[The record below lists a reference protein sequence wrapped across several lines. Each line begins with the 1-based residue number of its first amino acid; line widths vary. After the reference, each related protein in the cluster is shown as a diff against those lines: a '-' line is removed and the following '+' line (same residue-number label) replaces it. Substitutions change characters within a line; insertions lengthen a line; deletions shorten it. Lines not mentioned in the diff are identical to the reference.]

1 MTDAEGV
8 QQELQYYLHKKGINT
23 LFMNLVESLLLAK
36 PDNPIQHIIHYLCTN
51 YPEEAIVRHIGGSK
65 DENPATSPRIQCMTI
80 STAMLIKTTNERPR
94 SNVVDGSPTDHSD
107 ESESEDEDD
116 GGDDVSEISA
126 HVPPLRILA
135 KGRRTSV
142 SAETIDPSSAKHF
155 ERVMYPKSTK
165 EREGIRRMVAENIL
179 FKSLD
184 EKQNDIVLNAMFPM
198 TFKPNDIIIQQGD
211 DGDNF
216 YILESGVCEVYKDG
230 NLVQTCTEAMSFGEL
245 ALMYN
250 APRAATVKAVQHSKA
265 WALDRQTFKYIILE
279 TTLKKREAY
288 KGFIERVPLLES
300 LSEFER
306 LTVADALKTETFTD
320 GEVIIAQGDDGNL
333 FYIIEDGVAV
343 CTKQTMPDASPVAM
357 GELTSGAYFGEI
369 ALLTTRPRQATV
381 TAKGNVKCL
390 TLDRKTFKRVM
401 GPLEDILKRNIDK
414 YNSVIANT

>member
-8 QQELQYYLHKKGINT
+8 QQELQDYLHKKGINT
-23 LFMNLVESLLLAK
+23 LFINLVESLLLAK
-36 PDNPIQHIIHYLCTN
+36 PENPIVHIIQYLQAN
-51 YPEEAIVRHIGGSK
+51 YPEEATPRHKAGAGGGK
-65 DENPATSPRIQCMTI
+65 VDNPAATPHLQY
-80 STAMLIKTTNERPR
+80 
-94 SNVVDGSPTDHSD
+94 HSD
-107 ESESEDEDD
+107 ESESEDEDEGAD
-116 GGDDVSEISA
+116 AVGEITA
-126 HVPPLRILA
+126 PVPPPKIMA

-142 SAETIDPSSAKHF
+142 SAETIDPLRQF
-155 ERVMYPKSTK
+155 ERVVHPKSAE
-165 EREGIRRMVAENIL
+165 EREGIGRMVVENIL

-184 EKQNDIVLNAMFPM
+184 EKQHDIVLDAMFPKE
-198 TFKPNDIIIQQGD
+198 FEPGDIIIKQGD

-230 NLVQTCTEAMSFGEL
+230 ELVQTCTEAMSFGEL

-250 APRAATVKAVQHSKA
+250 SPRAATVKAVQHSKA
-265 WALDRQTFKYIILE
+265 WALDRQTFKFIIME
-279 TTLKKREAY
+279 TTLKKREAH

-306 LTVADALKTETFTD
+306 LTVADALKTETFSD

-333 FYIIEDGVAV
+333 FYIIEEGSAV
-343 CTKQTMPDASPVAM
+343 CTKQLSPVESPVEM

-381 TAKGNVKCL
+381 TAKGKVKCL

-401 GPLEDILKRNIDK
+401 GPLENILKRNIDK
-414 YNSVIANT
+414 YNSVIANNI